1 MKTGRYSLGQLL
13 NNDDIDQIVIP
24 ELQRDYVWTPQNVT
38 ALLRSIESNYKE
50 KQALTLTITNG
61 DEAIDARS
69 AQFLTKEY
77 ERLRYNTRIGF
88 IYAYYDASDNRR
100 FYLIDGQQ
108 RITTLFLLLLA
119 ACARQGGAGVDHF
132 RNNYFRGGRPRLDYR
147 VREGA
152 HNCLVDFIDYALSE
166 AGRGSKTPGSDFKC
180 SSPNYFHDYDND
192 PTACALLANY
202 DVITQW
208 LAEHYADRDD
218 IVDYVE
224 NFIEFNYF
232 DTGLSQ
238 QGERLYLYM
247 NSRGEELSSQEQV
260 RPTLIKRCDAGGKLA
275 AGAQW
280 EKWQNFFWRH
290 RGTNENADD
299 GFFGFLKVAV
309 ILHQALSETMGGD
322 KPKLK
327 PAVPKT
333 DGDRQEP
340 DEVPEEYI
348 RNTRSD
354 QQREWISQYIVEN
367 KGFDIQWLEKIF
379 GAYERLS
386 DLYDRSGKEEKFPY
400 PFLRKSDWRAASSVP
415 AIHYVPLCGALT
427 LAVLRKDVSDDDLY
441 RLAMYL
447 LSRSDYDRIMDS
459 SAKATL
465 GAMSLAIAMNSH
477 GITDV
482 RLLTSAVTDDQNMLR
497 PDDLEFTCY
506 RQNDGADWERFFWGI
521 TGDRVMNEFL
531 NGNRDIILRLS
542 TTTEGGPFTLNEARE
557 SLHRFKDKIYLPAKK
572 NRKDQKQYDNLLRK
586 LLRHGDISSA
596 VESYPWVTDRN
607 MQRYDLPHSDSNWQ
621 LLFADKKYLPIL
633 KDYTDGATP
642 HTLTPTD
649 TWRMGIC
656 GGLDYMEY
664 HRFLR
669 YDEAGQIYPHI
680 VLLKKAQARSN
691 LTRSL
696 PAYLLHIQLKGI
708 LHIQLE
714 GNWLPGDDSR
724 CCALDFCI
732 CEKKFKT
739 TTTDNGDYRLKFVH
753 LWEAKQPHWEVFIER
768 LGEKPFGEGQIARLL
783 NKGVWQTFTQDN
795 DTQGMPHATETD
807 AALTE
812 TSGIHRLKATDQFID
827 ETGYDEK
834 GTLPSI
840 DRLIFFTKEL
850 KESLPDLL
858 ME

>member
-38 ALLRSIESNYKE
+38 ALLQSIGSNYARKE
-50 KQALTLTITNG
+50 KLDLTIM
-61 DEAIDARS
+61 DADKAVDQRS
-69 AQFLTKEY
+69 KQFLTKEY

-119 ACARQGGAGVDHF
+119 ACVRQGEAGIEHF
-132 RNNYFRGGRPRLDYR
+132 RKTYFKDNRPHLDYR

-152 HNCLVDFIDYALSE
+152 HNCLVDFIDYALTE
-166 AGRGSKTPGSDFKC
+166 TGRTSAAPGRDFK
-180 SSPNYFHDYDND
+180 SLSPNYYHEYDND

-218 IVDYVE
+218 IVEYVE

-247 NSRGEELSSQEQV
+247 NSRGEELSSQEQI
-260 RPTLIKRCDAGGKLA
+260 RPILIKRCGENGKLE
-275 AGAQW
+275 AGRLW
-280 EKWQNFFWRH
+280 EEWQNFFWTH
-290 RGTNENADD
+290 RGENENADN
-299 GFFGFLKVAV
+299 GFFGFLKIAV
-309 ILHQALSETMGGD
+309 ILHQALSEALDEVT
-322 KPKLK
+322 PRLK
-327 PAVPKT
+327 TAVQKT
-333 DGDRQEP
+333 DGRKQTQT
-340 DEVPEEYI
+340 EVREEYI
-348 RNTRSD
+348 QEQLTD
-354 QQREWISQYIVEN
+354 KQREWIPKYISEN
-367 KGFDIQWLEKIF
+367 DRFNIRWLEKVF
-379 GAYERLS
+379 RAYRRLS
-386 DLYDRSGKEEKFPY
+386 DLYDRSGQKEDLP
-400 PFLRKSDWRAASSVP
+400 PHFLREAKWRALSSMST
-415 AIHYVPLCGALT
+415 IHYVPLCGTLT
-427 LAVLRKDVSDDDLY
+427 LAILHEDVNDEDLY

-447 LSRSDYDRIMDS
+447 LSRSDDERNNKVP
-459 SAKATL
+459 ATATL
-465 GAMSLAIAMNSH
+465 RAMSLAIAMNSH

-482 RLLTSAVTDDQNMLR
+482 RLLTSAVTDDRNMLR

-521 TGDRVMNEFL
+521 TGDRGMNEFL
-531 NGNRDIILRLS
+531 NSNRDIILRLS

-557 SLHRFKDKIYLPAKK
+557 SLRRFEHKIYTPAKK
-572 NRKDQKQYDNLLRK
+572 NRKDREQYDSLLSI

-649 TWRMGIC
+649 TWRIAIC
-656 GGLDYMEY
+656 PGLDYMEY

-669 YDEAGQIYPHI
+669 YDEERQIYPHI

-696 PAYLLHIQLKGI
+696 PAYLLHT
-708 LHIQLE
+708 QLE
-714 GNWLPGDDSR
+714 GSWLPGDDSR
-724 CCALDFCI
+724 CCALDFSI
-732 CEKKFKT
+732 CKKNFET
-739 TTTDNGDYRLKFVH
+739 AATDNVDYRLYFVH

-783 NKGVWQTFTQDN
+783 DTGDWQTFTQDN
-795 DTQGMPHATETD
+795 DTQEKPHATETD
-807 AALTE
+807 AALTD

-834 GTLPSI
+834 GMLPSI
-840 DRLIFFTKEL
+840 GRLISFTEEL

-858 ME
+858 KE

>member
-119 ACARQGGAGVDHF
+119 ACVRQGEAGIEHF
-132 RNNYFRGGRPRLDYR
+132 RKTYFKDNRPHLDYR

-152 HNCLVDFIDYALSE
+152 HNCLVGFIDYALSE

-247 NSRGEELSSQEQV
+247 NSRGEELSSQEQI

-309 ILHQALSETMGGD
+309 ILHQALSEALDEVT
-322 KPKLK
+322 PRLK
-327 PAVPKT
+327 TAVQKT
-333 DGDRQEP
+333 DGRKQTQT
-340 DEVPEEYI
+340 EVREEYI
-348 RNTRSD
+348 QEQLTD
-354 QQREWISQYIVEN
+354 KQREWIPKYISEN
-367 KGFDIQWLEKIF
+367 DRFNIRWLEKVF
-379 GAYERLS
+379 RAYRRLS
-386 DLYDRSGKEEKFPY
+386 DLYDRSGQKEDLPHH
-400 PFLRKSDWRAASSVP
+400 FLRETKWRALSSMST
-415 AIHYVPLCGALT
+415 IHYVPLCGTLT
-427 LAVLRKDVSDDDLY
+427 LAILHEDVNDEDLY
-441 RLAMYL
+441 CLAMYL
-447 LSRSDYDRIMDS
+447 LSRSDNDNNSKVPDT
-459 SAKATL
+459 ATL
-465 GAMSLAIAMNSH
+465 RAMSLAIAMNSH

-482 RLLTSAVTDDQNMLR
+482 RLLTSAVTDDRNMLR

-521 TGDRVMNEFL
+521 TGDKGMNEFL

-557 SLHRFKDKIYLPAKK
+557 SLRRFEQKIYTPAKE
-572 NRKDQKQYDNLLRK
+572 NRKDREQYDSLLRI

-696 PAYLLHIQLKGI
+696 PAYLLHIQLKGS
-708 LHIQLE
+708 
-714 GNWLPGDDSR
+714 WLPGDDSR

-768 LGEKPFGEGQIARLL
+768 LGEKPFSDEQIARLL
-783 NKGVWQTFTQDN
+783 DKEVWQTFTQDN

-812 TSGIHRLKATDQFID
+812 TSGIHRLKTTDQFID

-840 DRLIFFTKEL
+840 GRLISFTKEF

-858 ME
+858 RE

>member
-152 HNCLVDFIDYALSE
+152 HNCLVGFIDYALSE

-247 NSRGEELSSQEQV
+247 NSRGEELSSQEQI
-260 RPTLIKRCDAGGKLA
+260 RPILIKRCGENGKLE
-275 AGAQW
+275 AGRLW
-280 EKWQNFFWRH
+280 EEWQNFFWTH
-290 RGTNENADD
+290 RGENENADN
-299 GFFGFLKVAV
+299 GFFGFLKIAV

-333 DGDRQEP
+333 DGDQQEP
-340 DEVPEEYI
+340 DKVREEYI

-379 GAYERLS
+379 GAYKRLS
-386 DLYDRSGKEEKFPY
+386 DLCDRSGKEEKFPY

-447 LSRSDYDRIMDS
+447 LSRSDDNGNNKMPDT
-459 SAKATL
+459 ATL
-465 GAMSLAIAMNSH
+465 GAMSLAIAMNGH

-482 RLLTSAVTDDQNMLR
+482 RLLTDAVISDQNIPR
-497 PDDLEFTCY
+497 PDDLEFACY
-506 RQNDGADWERFFWGI
+506 WQNDGADWERFFWEI
-521 TGDRVMNEFL
+521 TTDGTSKKTDIALNRFL

-542 TTTEGGPFTLNEARE
+542 TPTGDGPYTLDEARE
-557 SLHRFKDKIYLPAKK
+557 SLRRFKEKIYD
-572 NRKDQKQYDNLLRK
+572 RHKDPKGLVYDLLRY
-586 LLRHGDISSA
+586 GDISSEA
-596 VESYPWVTDRN
+596 ESNPWVVDRH
-607 MQRYDLPHSDSNWQ
+607 MQRYDLPYGYSGWQRLFREEREQTGQPEYHS
-621 LLFADKKYLPIL
+621 IL
-633 KDYTDGATP
+633 KAYVDGMTP
-642 HTLTPTD
+642 DPPTSAD
-649 TWRMGIC
+649 TWRMALRRGV
-656 GGLDYMEY
+656 DYMWY
-664 HRFLR
+664 RRFLR

-696 PAYLLHIQLKGI
+696 PAYLLHT
-708 LHIQLE
+708 QLE
-714 GNWLPGDDSR
+714 GSWLPGDDSR

-739 TTTDNGDYRLKFVH
+739 TTTDNGDYRLYFVH

-768 LGEKPFGEGQIARLL
+768 LGEKPFSEGQIAGLL
-783 NKGVWQTFTQDN
+783 DKRVWQTFTQDN

-807 AALTE
+807 VALTE
-812 TSGIHRLKATDQFID
+812 TSGIHRLKIPVQFID

-840 DRLIFFTKEL
+840 DRLISFTKEL
-850 KESLPDLL
+850 KKSPPNLL

>member
-166 AGRGSKTPGSDFKC
+166 AGRGSKMPGSDFKC

-202 DVITQW
+202 DVIIKW
-208 LAEHYADRDD
+208 YNGLKKEHGDF
-218 IVDYVE
+218 IDYVE
-224 NFIEFNYF
+224 QFIEFNYF

-327 PAVPKT
+327 PAVPK
-333 DGDRQEP
+333 P
-340 DEVPEEYI
+340 DEVREEYI

-379 GAYERLS
+379 GAYKRLS
-386 DLYDRSGKEEKFPY
+386 DLCDRSGKEEKFPY

-447 LSRSDYDRIMDS
+447 LSRSDDNGNNKMPDT
-459 SAKATL
+459 ATL

-482 RLLTSAVTDDQNMLR
+482 RLLTSAVTDDRNMLR
-497 PDDLEFTCY
+497 PDDLEFACY
-506 RQNDGADWERFFWGI
+506 RQNDGADWERFFWEI
-521 TGDRVMNEFL
+521 TTDGTSKKTDIALNRFL
-531 NGNRDIILRLS
+531 DGNRDIILRLS
-542 TTTEGGPFTLNEARE
+542 TPTGDGPYTLDEARE
-557 SLHRFKDKIYLPAKK
+557 SLRRFKEKIYD
-572 NRKDQKQYDNLLRK
+572 RHTDQKGLVSELLRY
-586 LLRHGDISSA
+586 GDIRSEA
-596 VESYPWVTDRN
+596 ESNPWVVDRH
-607 MQRYDLPHSDSNWQ
+607 MQRYDLPYGYSGWQRLFREEREQTGQPEYHS
-621 LLFADKKYLPIL
+621 IL
-633 KDYTDGATP
+633 KAYVDGMTP
-642 HTLTPTD
+642 DPPTSAD
-649 TWRMGIC
+649 TWRMALRRGV
-656 GGLDYMEY
+656 DYMWY
-664 HRFLR
+664 HRFLW
-669 YDEAGQIYPHI
+669 YEEEGQVYPHI
-680 VLLKKAQARSN
+680 VLLRKAQARSN

-696 PAYLLHIQLKGI
+696 PAYLLHTQLKGS
-708 LHIQLE
+708 
-714 GNWLPGDDSR
+714 WLPGDDSR

-732 CEKKFKT
+732 CEEKFKT
-739 TTTDNGDYRLKFVH
+739 TTTDNGDYRLYFVH
-753 LWEAKQPHWEVFIER
+753 LWETKQPHWEVFIER
-768 LGEKPFGEGQIARLL
+768 LGEKPFSDEIARQLD
-783 NKGVWQTFTQDN
+783 KEGVWQTFTQDN

-812 TSGIHRLKATDQFID
+812 TSGIHRLKIPVQFID

-840 DRLIFFTKEL
+840 GRLISFTEKL
-850 KESLPDLL
+850 KESPPNLL

>member
-13 NNDDIDQIVIP
+13 SNDDIDQIVIP
-24 ELQRDYVWTPQNVT
+24 ELQRDYVWTPQNVA

-69 AQFLTKEY
+69 AQFLTQEY

-108 RITTLFLLLLA
+108 RLTTLFLLLLA
-119 ACARQGGAGVDHF
+119 ACVRQGKTGIEHF
-132 RNNYFRGGRPRLDYR
+132 RKTYFQNHRPRLDYR

-152 HNCLVDFIDYALSE
+152 HNCLVDFIEYALSE
-166 AGRGSKTPGSDFKC
+166 ADHAFTTLGSDFKRL
-180 SSPNYFHDYDND
+180 SPNYFHDYDND

-202 DVITQW
+202 DEIVRW
-208 LAEHYADRDD
+208 LTSLDADKHD

-224 NFIEFNYF
+224 HFIEFNYF

-247 NSRGEELSSQEQV
+247 NSRGEELSSQEQI
-260 RPTLIKRCDAGGKLA
+260 RPTLVKRCGDGGKLA
-275 AGAQW
+275 AGTQW
-280 EKWQNFFWRH
+280 EKWQDFFWKH
-290 RGTNENADD
+290 RGKNENADD

-309 ILHQALSETMGGD
+309 VLHQALSETMGGD

-333 DGDRQEP
+333 DGHLQKTKEIR
-340 DEVPEEYI
+340 EEYI
-348 RNTRSD
+348 RNTQSD

-367 KGFDIQWLEKIF
+367 KGFDIQWLGKVF

-386 DLYDRSGKEEKFPY
+386 NLYDRSGKEEKFPY
-400 PFLRKSDWRAASSVP
+400 PFLRESDWRAESSVP
-415 AIHYVPLCGALT
+415 AIHYVPLCGALA
-427 LAVLRKDVSDDDLY
+427 LAVLRKGVSDDDLY

-447 LSRSDYDRIMDS
+447 LSRSDDDDNRKVPDT
-459 SAKATL
+459 ATL
-465 GAMSLAIAMNSH
+465 RAMSLAVAMSSH
-477 GITDV
+477 GITDI
-482 RLLTSAVTDDQNMLR
+482 RLLTRDVTDDQNMLR
-497 PDDLEFTCY
+497 PDDLEFACY
-506 RQNDGADWERFFWGI
+506 RQNDGADWERFFWEL
-521 TGDRVMNEFL
+521 TADEALNRFL

-542 TTTEGGPFTLNEARE
+542 TPTGGGPYTLSAARE
-557 SLHRFKDKIYLPAKK
+557 SLRRFKEKIFARRTNERGLLS
-572 NRKDQKQYDNLLRK
+572 DLLRY
-586 LLRHGDISSA
+586 GNISIG
-596 VESYPWVTDRN
+596 VESYSWVVGRRI
-607 MQRYDLPHSDSNWQ
+607 QRYDLPYGYSGWQ
-621 LLFADKKYLPIL
+621 LLFRKEREQTGQPEYHSIL
-633 KDYTDGATP
+633 KAYVDGMTP
-642 HTLTPTD
+642 DPPTPAD
-649 TWRMGIC
+649 TWRMALRQ
-656 GGLDYMEY
+656 GLRYMWY
-664 HRFLR
+664 YRFLWHK
-669 YDEAGQIYPHI
+669 EEEQVYPHI
-680 VLLKKAQARSN
+680 VLMKKAQARSN

-696 PAYLLHIQLKGI
+696 PAYLLHIQL
-708 LHIQLE
+708 E
-714 GNWLPGDDSR
+714 GSWLPGDDSR

-768 LGEKPFGEGQIARLL
+768 LGEKPFSEGQIASLL
-783 NKGVWQTFTQDN
+783 DKRVWQTFTQDN

-834 GTLPSI
+834 GMLPSI
-840 DRLIFFTKEL
+840 GRLISFTEEL

>member
-152 HNCLVDFIDYALSE
+152 HNCLVGFIDYALTE
-166 AGRGSKTPGSDFKC
+166 TGRTSAAPGRDFK
-180 SSPNYFHDYDND
+180 SLSPKYYHEYDND

-247 NSRGEELSSQEQV
+247 NSRGEELSSQEQI
-260 RPTLIKRCDAGGKLA
+260 RPILIKRCGENGKLE
-275 AGAQW
+275 AGRLW
-280 EKWQNFFWRH
+280 EEWQNFFWTH
-290 RGTNENADD
+290 RGENENADN
-299 GFFGFLKVAV
+299 GFFGFLKIAV
-309 ILHQALSETMGGD
+309 ILHQALSEALDEVT
-322 KPKLK
+322 PRLK
-327 PAVPKT
+327 TAVQKT
-333 DGDRQEP
+333 DGRKQTQT
-340 DEVPEEYI
+340 EVREEYI
-348 RNTRSD
+348 QEQLTD
-354 QQREWISQYIVEN
+354 KQREWIPKYISEN
-367 KGFDIQWLEKIF
+367 DRFNIRWLEKVF
-379 GAYERLS
+379 RAYRRLS
-386 DLYDRSGKEEKFPY
+386 DLYDRSGQKEDLP
-400 PFLRKSDWRAASSVP
+400 PHFLREAKWRALSSMST
-415 AIHYVPLCGALT
+415 IHYVPLCGTLT
-427 LAVLRKDVSDDDLY
+427 LAILREGVSDDDLY

-447 LSRSDYDRIMDS
+447 LSRSDNDNNSKVPDT
-459 SAKATL
+459 ATL
-465 GAMSLAIAMNSH
+465 RAMSLAIAMNGH

-482 RLLTSAVTDDQNMLR
+482 RLLTDAVTSDQNMLR

-557 SLHRFKDKIYLPAKK
+557 SLRRFEQKIYTPAKK
-572 NRKDQKQYDNLLRK
+572 NRKDREQYDSLLRI

-696 PAYLLHIQLKGI
+696 PAYLLHIQL
-708 LHIQLE
+708 E
-714 GNWLPGDDSR
+714 GSWLPGDDSR

-768 LGEKPFGEGQIARLL
+768 LGEKPFSDEQIARLL
-783 NKGVWQTFTQDN
+783 DKGVWQTFTQDN
-795 DTQGMPHATETD
+795 DMQGKPHATETD

-812 TSGIHRLKATDQFID
+812 TSGIHRLKTTVQFID
-827 ETGYDEK
+827 KTGQFVDKTGYDEK
-834 GTLPSI
+834 GMLPSI
-840 DRLIFFTKEL
+840 GRLISFTEEL

>member
-166 AGRGSKTPGSDFKC
+166 AGRGSKMPGSDFKC

-202 DVITQW
+202 DVIIKW
-208 LAEHYADRDD
+208 YNGLKKEHGDF
-218 IVDYVE
+218 IDYVE
-224 NFIEFNYF
+224 QFIEFNYF

-327 PAVPKT
+327 PAVPK
-333 DGDRQEP
+333 P
-340 DEVPEEYI
+340 DEVREEYI

-379 GAYERLS
+379 GAYKRLS
-386 DLYDRSGKEEKFPY
+386 DLCDRSGKEEKFPY

-447 LSRSDYDRIMDS
+447 LSRSDDNGNNKMPDT
-459 SAKATL
+459 ATL

-482 RLLTSAVTDDQNMLR
+482 RLLTSAVTDDRNMLR
-497 PDDLEFTCY
+497 PDDLEFACY
-506 RQNDGADWERFFWGI
+506 RQNDGADWERFFWEI
-521 TGDRVMNEFL
+521 TTDGTSKKTDIALNRFL
-531 NGNRDIILRLS
+531 DGNRDIILRLS
-542 TTTEGGPFTLNEARE
+542 TPTGDGPYTLDEARE
-557 SLHRFKDKIYLPAKK
+557 SLRRFKEKIYD
-572 NRKDQKQYDNLLRK
+572 RHTDQKGLVSELLRY
-586 LLRHGDISSA
+586 GDIRSEA
-596 VESYPWVTDRN
+596 ESNPWVVDRH
-607 MQRYDLPHSDSNWQ
+607 MQRYDLPYGYSGWQRLFREEREQTGQPEYHS
-621 LLFADKKYLPIL
+621 IL
-633 KDYTDGATP
+633 KAYVDGMTP
-642 HTLTPTD
+642 DPPTSAD
-649 TWRMGIC
+649 TWRMALRRGV
-656 GGLDYMEY
+656 DYMWY
-664 HRFLR
+664 HRFLW
-669 YDEAGQIYPHI
+669 YEEEGQIYPHI

-696 PAYLLHIQLKGI
+696 PAYLLHTQLKGS
-708 LHIQLE
+708 
-714 GNWLPGDDSR
+714 WLPGDDSR

-768 LGEKPFGEGQIARLL
+768 LGEKPFSDEIARLL
-783 NKGVWQTFTQDN
+783 DKEGVWQTFTQDN

-812 TSGIHRLKATDQFID
+812 TSGIHHLKTTVQFID
-827 ETGYDEK
+827 KTGQFVDKTGYDEK
-834 GTLPSI
+834 GMLPSI
-840 DRLIFFTKEL
+840 GRLISFTEEL
-850 KESLPDLL
+850 KKSLPNLL

>member
-38 ALLRSIESNYKE
+38 ALLQSIGSNYARKE
-50 KQALTLTITNG
+50 KLDLTIM
-61 DEAIDARS
+61 DADKAVDQRS
-69 AQFLTKEY
+69 KQFLTKEY

-119 ACARQGGAGVDHF
+119 ACVRQGEAGIEHF
-132 RNNYFRGGRPRLDYR
+132 RKTYFKDNRPHLDYR

-152 HNCLVDFIDYALSE
+152 HNCLVDFIDYALTE
-166 AGRGSKTPGSDFKC
+166 TGRTSAAPGRDFK
-180 SSPNYFHDYDND
+180 SLSPNYYHEYDND

-218 IVDYVE
+218 IVEYVE

-280 EKWQNFFWRH
+280 EKWQNFFWEH
-290 RGTNENADD
+290 RGENENADD
-299 GFFGFLKVAV
+299 GFFGFLKIAV

-333 DGDRQEP
+333 DGDRQKP
-340 DEVPEEYI
+340 DEVREEYI

-379 GAYERLS
+379 GAYKRLS
-386 DLYDRSGKEEKFPY
+386 DLCDRSGKEEKFPH
-400 PFLRKSDWRAASSVP
+400 PFLREKDWRAASSVP
-415 AIHYVPLCGALT
+415 AIHYVPLCGALAMT
-427 LAVLRKDVSDDDLY
+427 ILRKGVSDDDLY

-447 LSRSDYDRIMDS
+447 LSRSDDDNNS
-459 SAKATL
+459 KVPDTATL
-465 GAMSLAIAMNSH
+465 RAMSLAVAMNSH

-482 RLLTSAVTDDQNMLR
+482 RLLPRDVTKDQNMLR

-506 RQNDGADWERFFWGI
+506 RQNDGAGWERFFWGI
-521 TGDRVMNEFL
+521 TGDRGMNEFL
-531 NGNRDIILRLS
+531 NSNRDIILRLS

-557 SLHRFKDKIYLPAKK
+557 SLRRFEHKIYTPAKK
-572 NRKDQKQYDNLLRK
+572 NRKDREQYDSLLSI

-596 VESYPWVTDRN
+596 VESYPWVTGRS

-696 PAYLLHIQLKGI
+696 PAYLLHT
-708 LHIQLE
+708 QLE
-714 GNWLPGDDSR
+714 GSWLPGDDSR
-724 CCALDFCI
+724 CCALDFSI
-732 CEKKFKT
+732 CKKNFET
-739 TTTDNGDYRLKFVH
+739 AATDNVDYRLYFVH

-783 NKGVWQTFTQDN
+783 DTGDWQTFTQDN

-807 AALTE
+807 AALTD

-834 GTLPSI
+834 GMLPSI
-840 DRLIFFTKEL
+840 GRLISFTEEL

-858 ME
+858 KE

>member
-119 ACARQGGAGVDHF
+119 ACVRQGGAGVDHF

-152 HNCLVDFIDYALSE
+152 HNCLVGFIDYALTE
-166 AGRGSKTPGSDFKC
+166 TGRTSAAPGRDFK
-180 SSPNYFHDYDND
+180 SLSPKYYHEYDND

-327 PAVPKT
+327 PAVPRT
-333 DGDRQEP
+333 DGDQQEP
-340 DEVPEEYI
+340 DEVREEYI

-379 GAYERLS
+379 GAYKRLS
-386 DLYDRSGKEEKFPY
+386 DLCDRSGKEEKFPH
-400 PFLRKSDWRAASSVP
+400 PFLREKDWRAASSVP
-415 AIHYVPLCGALT
+415 AIHYVPLCGAL
-427 LAVLRKDVSDDDLY
+427 AMAILREGVSDDDLY

-447 LSRSDYDRIMDS
+447 LSRSDYDRIMDN

-465 GAMSLAIAMNSH
+465 KAMSLAVAMDRH

-482 RLLTSAVTDDQNMLR
+482 RLLDSAVTDDRNMLR
-497 PDDLEFTCY
+497 SDDLEFTCY

-521 TGDRVMNEFL
+521 TGDKVMNEFL

-572 NRKDQKQYDNLLRK
+572 NRKDWKQYDSLLRK

-596 VESYPWVTDRN
+596 VESHPWVTDRN

-696 PAYLLHIQLKGI
+696 PAYLLHTQLKGR
-708 LHIQLE
+708 
-714 GNWLPGDDSR
+714 WLPGDDSR

-739 TTTDNGDYRLKFVH
+739 TTTDNGDYRLYFVH
-753 LWEAKQPHWEVFIER
+753 LWETKQPHWEVFIER
-768 LGEKPFGEGQIARLL
+768 LGEKPFSEGQIAGLL
-783 NKGVWQTFTQDN
+783 DKRVWQTFTQDN
-795 DTQGMPHATETD
+795 DMQGKPHATETD

-812 TSGIHRLKATDQFID
+812 TSGIHRLKIPVQFID

-840 DRLIFFTKEL
+840 GRLISFTEKL
-850 KESLPDLL
+850 KESPPDLL

>member
-247 NSRGEELSSQEQV
+247 NSRGEELSSQEQI

-309 ILHQALSETMGGD
+309 ILHQALSEALDEVT
-322 KPKLK
+322 PRLK
-327 PAVPKT
+327 TAVQKT
-333 DGDRQEP
+333 DGRKQTQT
-340 DEVPEEYI
+340 EVREEYI
-348 RNTRSD
+348 QEQLTD
-354 QQREWISQYIVEN
+354 KQREWIPKYISEN
-367 KGFDIQWLEKIF
+367 DRFNIRWLEKVF
-379 GAYERLS
+379 RAYRRLS
-386 DLYDRSGKEEKFPY
+386 DLYDRSGQKEDLPHH
-400 PFLRKSDWRAASSVP
+400 FLREAKWRALSSMST
-415 AIHYVPLCGALT
+415 IHYVPLCGTLT
-427 LAVLRKDVSDDDLY
+427 LAILHEDVNDEDLY

-447 LSRSDYDRIMDS
+447 LSRSDNDNNSKVPDT
-459 SAKATL
+459 ATL
-465 GAMSLAIAMNSH
+465 RAMSLAIAMNGH

-482 RLLTSAVTDDQNMLR
+482 RLLDSAVTDDRNMLR

-521 TGDRVMNEFL
+521 TGDKVMNEFL

-542 TTTEGGPFTLNEARE
+542 TPTGDGPYTLDEARE
-557 SLHRFKDKIYLPAKK
+557 SLRRFKEKIYD
-572 NRKDQKQYDNLLRK
+572 RHTDQKGLVSGLLRY
-586 LLRHGDISSA
+586 GDIRSEA
-596 VESYPWVTDRN
+596 ESNPWVVDRH
-607 MQRYDLPHSDSNWQ
+607 MQRYDLPYGYSGWQRLFREEREQTGQPEYHS
-621 LLFADKKYLPIL
+621 IL
-633 KDYTDGATP
+633 KAYVDGMTP
-642 HTLTPTD
+642 DPPTSAD
-649 TWRMGIC
+649 TWRMALRRGV
-656 GGLDYMEY
+656 DYMWY
-664 HRFLR
+664 HRFLW
-669 YDEAGQIYPHI
+669 YEEEGQVYPHI
-680 VLLKKAQARSN
+680 VLLRKAQARSN

-696 PAYLLHIQLKGI
+696 PAYLLHTQLKGS
-708 LHIQLE
+708 
-714 GNWLPGDDSR
+714 WLPGDDSR

-732 CEKKFKT
+732 CEEKFKT
-739 TTTDNGDYRLKFVH
+739 TTTDNGDYRLYFVH
-753 LWEAKQPHWEVFIER
+753 LWETKQPHWEVFIER
-768 LGEKPFGEGQIARLL
+768 LGEKPFSDEIARQLD
-783 NKGVWQTFTQDN
+783 KEGVWQTFTQDN

-812 TSGIHRLKATDQFID
+812 TSGIHRLKIPVQFID

-840 DRLIFFTKEL
+840 GRLISFTEKL
-850 KESLPDLL
+850 KESPPNLL

>member
-38 ALLRSIESNYKE
+38 ALLRSIESNDKE

-202 DVITQW
+202 DVIIKW
-208 LAEHYADRDD
+208 YNGLKKEHGDF
-218 IVDYVE
+218 IDYVE
-224 NFIEFNYF
+224 QFIEFNYF

-327 PAVPKT
+327 PDVPK
-333 DGDRQEP
+333 P
-340 DEVPEEYI
+340 DEVREEYI

-367 KGFDIQWLEKIF
+367 KGFDIQWLGKVF
-379 GAYERLS
+379 GAYQRLS

-400 PFLRKSDWRAASSVP
+400 LFLRKSDWRAESSVP
-415 AIHYVPLCGALT
+415 AIHYVPLCGALA
-427 LAVLRKDVSDDDLY
+427 LAVLRKGVSDDDLY

-447 LSRSDYDRIMDS
+447 LSRSDYDRIMDN

-465 GAMSLAIAMNSH
+465 GAMSLAIAMNGH

-482 RLLTSAVTDDQNMLR
+482 RLLDSAVTNDRNMLR
-497 PDDLEFTCY
+497 PDDLEFACY
-506 RQNDGADWERFFWGI
+506 RQGDADEWERFFWKL
-521 TGDRVMNEFL
+521 TADEALNRFL

-542 TTTEGGPFTLNEARE
+542 TPTGDGPYTLDEARE
-557 SLHRFKDKIYLPAKK
+557 SLRRFKEKIYD
-572 NRKDQKQYDNLLRK
+572 RHTDQKGLVSELLRY
-586 LLRHGDISSA
+586 GDIRSEA
-596 VESYPWVTDRN
+596 ESNPWVVDRH
-607 MQRYDLPHSDSNWQ
+607 MQRYDLPYGYSGWQRLFREEREQTGQPEYHS
-621 LLFADKKYLPIL
+621 IL
-633 KDYTDGATP
+633 KAYVDGMTP
-642 HTLTPTD
+642 DPPTSAD
-649 TWRMGIC
+649 TWRMALRRGV
-656 GGLDYMEY
+656 DYMWY
-664 HRFLR
+664 HRFLW
-669 YDEAGQIYPHI
+669 YEEEGQVYPHI
-680 VLLKKAQARSN
+680 VLLRKAQARSN

-696 PAYLLHIQLKGI
+696 PAYLLHIQL
-708 LHIQLE
+708 E
-714 GNWLPGDDSR
+714 GSWLPGDDSR

-739 TTTDNGDYRLKFVH
+739 TTTDNGDYRLYFVH

-768 LGEKPFGEGQIARLL
+768 LGEKPFSEGQIAGLL
-783 NKGVWQTFTQDN
+783 DKRVWQTFTQDN
-795 DTQGMPHATETD
+795 DMQGKPHATETD

-812 TSGIHRLKATDQFID
+812 TSGIHRLKIPVQFID

-840 DRLIFFTKEL
+840 GRLISFTKEL
-850 KESLPDLL
+850 KKSLPDLL

>member
-119 ACARQGGAGVDHF
+119 ACVRQGEAGIEHF
-132 RNNYFRGGRPRLDYR
+132 RKTYFKDNRPHLDYR

-152 HNCLVDFIDYALSE
+152 HNCLAGFIDYALSE

-247 NSRGEELSSQEQV
+247 NSRGEELSSQEQI

-309 ILHQALSETMGGD
+309 ILHQALSEALDEVT
-322 KPKLK
+322 PRLIT
-327 PAVPKT
+327 AVQKT
-333 DGDRQEP
+333 DGRKQTQT
-340 DEVPEEYI
+340 EVREEYI
-348 RNTRSD
+348 QEQLTD
-354 QQREWISQYIVEN
+354 KQREWIPKYISEN
-367 KGFDIQWLEKIF
+367 DRFNIRWLEKVF
-379 GAYERLS
+379 RAYRRLS
-386 DLYDRSGKEEKFPY
+386 DLYDRSGQKEDLPHH
-400 PFLRKSDWRAASSVP
+400 FLRETKWRALSSMST
-415 AIHYVPLCGALT
+415 IHYVPLCGTLT
-427 LAVLRKDVSDDDLY
+427 LAILHEDVNDEDLY
-441 RLAMYL
+441 CLAMYL
-447 LSRSDYDRIMDS
+447 LSRSDNDNNSKVPDT
-459 SAKATL
+459 ATL
-465 GAMSLAIAMNSH
+465 RAMSLAIAMNSH

-482 RLLTSAVTDDQNMLR
+482 RLLTSAVTDDRNMLR

-521 TGDRVMNEFL
+521 TGDKGMNEFL

-557 SLHRFKDKIYLPAKK
+557 SLRRFEQKIYTPAKE
-572 NRKDQKQYDNLLRK
+572 NRKDREQYDSLLRI

-621 LLFADKKYLPIL
+621 LLFADKKYPPIL

-696 PAYLLHIQLKGI
+696 PAYLLHIQLK
-708 LHIQLE
+708 
-714 GNWLPGDDSR
+714 
-724 CCALDFCI
+724 
-732 CEKKFKT
+732 
-739 TTTDNGDYRLKFVH
+739 
-753 LWEAKQPHWEVFIER
+753 
-768 LGEKPFGEGQIARLL
+768 
-783 NKGVWQTFTQDN
+783 
-795 DTQGMPHATETD
+795 
-807 AALTE
+807 
-812 TSGIHRLKATDQFID
+812 
-827 ETGYDEK
+827 
-834 GTLPSI
+834 
-840 DRLIFFTKEL
+840 
-850 KESLPDLL
+850 
-858 ME
+858 

>member
-202 DVITQW
+202 DVIIKW
-208 LAEHYADRDD
+208 YNGLKKEHGDF
-218 IVDYVE
+218 IDYVE
-224 NFIEFNYF
+224 QFIEFNYF

-327 PAVPKT
+327 PAVPRT

-340 DEVPEEYI
+340 DEVREEYI

-379 GAYERLS
+379 GAYKRLS
-386 DLYDRSGKEEKFPY
+386 DLCDRSGKEEKFPY

-447 LSRSDYDRIMDS
+447 LSRSDDNGNNKKPDT
-459 SAKATL
+459 ATL

-482 RLLTSAVTDDQNMLR
+482 RLLTSAVTDDRNMLR

-521 TGDRVMNEFL
+521 TGDKGMNEFL

-572 NRKDQKQYDNLLRK
+572 NRKDRKQYDNLLRK

-596 VESYPWVTDRN
+596 VKSYPWVTDRN

-649 TWRMGIC
+649 TWRMALRR
-656 GGLDYMEY
+656 GLDYMEY

-696 PAYLLHIQLKGI
+696 PAYLLHIQL
-708 LHIQLE
+708 E
-714 GNWLPGDDSR
+714 GSWLPGDDSR

-739 TTTDNGDYRLKFVH
+739 TTTDNGDYRLYFVH
-753 LWEAKQPHWEVFIER
+753 LWETKQPHWEVFIER
-768 LGEKPFGEGQIARLL
+768 LGEKPFSEGQIAKLL
-783 NKGVWQTFTQDN
+783 DKGVWQTFTQDN

-812 TSGIHRLKATDQFID
+812 TSGIHRLKIPVQFID

-834 GTLPSI
+834 ETLPSI
-840 DRLIFFTKEL
+840 GRLISFTKEL
-850 KESLPDLL
+850 KKSLPDLL

>member
-38 ALLRSIESNYKE
+38 ALLQSIGSNYARKE
-50 KQALTLTITNG
+50 KLDLTIM
-61 DEAIDARS
+61 DADKAVDQRS
-69 AQFLTKEY
+69 RQFLTKEY

-152 HNCLVDFIDYALSE
+152 HNCLVDFIDYALTE
-166 AGRGSKTPGSDFKC
+166 TGRTSAAPGRDFK
-180 SSPNYFHDYDND
+180 SLSPNYYHEYDND

-247 NSRGEELSSQEQV
+247 NSRGEELSSQEQI
-260 RPTLIKRCDAGGKLA
+260 RPILIKRCGENGKLE
-275 AGAQW
+275 AGRLW
-280 EKWQNFFWRH
+280 EEWQNFFWTH
-290 RGTNENADD
+290 RGENENADN
-299 GFFGFLKVAV
+299 GFFGFLKIAV
-309 ILHQALSETMGGD
+309 ILHQALSEALDEVT
-322 KPKLK
+322 PRLK
-327 PAVPKT
+327 TAVQKT
-333 DGDRQEP
+333 DGRKQTQT
-340 DEVPEEYI
+340 EVREEYI
-348 RNTRSD
+348 QEQLTD
-354 QQREWISQYIVEN
+354 KQREWIPKYISEN
-367 KGFDIQWLEKIF
+367 DRFNIRWLEKVF
-379 GAYERLS
+379 RAYRRLS
-386 DLYDRSGKEEKFPY
+386 DLYDRSGQKEDLP
-400 PFLRKSDWRAASSVP
+400 PHFLREAKWRALSSMST
-415 AIHYVPLCGALT
+415 IHYVPLCGAL
-427 LAVLRKDVSDDDLY
+427 AMAILREGVSDDDLY

-447 LSRSDYDRIMDS
+447 LSRSDNDNNSKVPDT
-459 SAKATL
+459 ATL
-465 GAMSLAIAMNSH
+465 RAMSLAIAMNGH

-482 RLLTSAVTDDQNMLR
+482 RLLTDAVTSDQNILR
-497 PDDLEFTCY
+497 PDDLEFACY
-506 RQNDGADWERFFWGI
+506 RQGDADEWERFFWEL
-521 TGDRVMNEFL
+521 TADEALNRFL

-557 SLHRFKDKIYLPAKK
+557 SLRRFEHKIYTPAKEK
-572 NRKDQKQYDNLLRK
+572 NRKNREQYNSLLRE

-633 KDYTDGATP
+633 KDYTDDATP

-669 YDEAGQIYPHI
+669 YDEERQIYPHI

-696 PAYLLHIQLKGI
+696 PAYLLHTQLKGS
-708 LHIQLE
+708 
-714 GNWLPGDDSR
+714 WLPGDDSR
-724 CCALDFCI
+724 CCALDFNVCK
-732 CEKKFKT
+732 EKFET
-739 TTTDNGDYRLKFVH
+739 TTTDNDDYRLYFVH
-753 LWEAKQPHWEVFIER
+753 LWEAKQPHWEVTIER
-768 LGEKPFGEGQIARLL
+768 LGEKPFGEGQIAKLL
-783 NKGVWQTFTQDN
+783 DTGDWQTFTQDN
-795 DTQGMPHATETD
+795 DTQEKPHATETD

-834 GTLPSI
+834 GMLPSI
-840 DRLIFFTKEL
+840 GRLISFTEEL

-858 ME
+858 KE

>member
-202 DVITQW
+202 DVIIKW
-208 LAEHYADRDD
+208 YNGLKKEHGDF
-218 IVDYVE
+218 IDYVE
-224 NFIEFNYF
+224 QFIEFNYF

-247 NSRGEELSSQEQV
+247 NSRGEELSSQEQI

-309 ILHQALSETMGGD
+309 ILHQVLSETMGGD

-333 DGDRQEP
+333 DGDQQEP
-340 DEVPEEYI
+340 DKVREEYI

-379 GAYERLS
+379 GAYKRLS
-386 DLYDRSGKEEKFPY
+386 DLCDRSGKEEKFPY

-447 LSRSDYDRIMDS
+447 LSRSDDNGNNKMPDT
-459 SAKATL
+459 ATL
-465 GAMSLAIAMNSH
+465 GAMSLAIAMNGH

-482 RLLTSAVTDDQNMLR
+482 RLLTSAVTDDRNMLR

-506 RQNDGADWERFFWGI
+506 RQNDGADWERFFWEI
-521 TGDRVMNEFL
+521 TANSTLNRFL
-531 NGNRDIILRLS
+531 DGNRDIILRLS
-542 TTTEGGPFTLNEARE
+542 TTTEGGPFTLNEAQE
-557 SLHRFKDKIYLPAKK
+557 SLRRFKEKIYD
-572 NRKDQKQYDNLLRK
+572 RHTDQKGLVSELLRY
-586 LLRHGDISSA
+586 GDIRSEA
-596 VESYPWVTDRN
+596 ESNPWVVDRH
-607 MQRYDLPHSDSNWQ
+607 MQRYDLPYGYSGWQRLFREEREQTGQPEYHS
-621 LLFADKKYLPIL
+621 IL
-633 KDYTDGATP
+633 KAYVDGMTP
-642 HTLTPTD
+642 DPPTSAD
-649 TWRMGIC
+649 TWRMALRRGV
-656 GGLDYMEY
+656 DYMWY
-664 HRFLR
+664 HRFLW
-669 YDEAGQIYPHI
+669 YEEEGQIYPHI
-680 VLLKKAQARSN
+680 VLLRKAQARSN

-696 PAYLLHIQLKGI
+696 PAYLLHTQLKGS
-708 LHIQLE
+708 
-714 GNWLPGDDSR
+714 WLLGDDSR

-768 LGEKPFGEGQIARLL
+768 LGEKPFSDEQIARLL
-783 NKGVWQTFTQDN
+783 DKGVWQTFTHDN

-812 TSGIHRLKATDQFID
+812 TSGIHRLKTTVQFID
-827 ETGYDEK
+827 KTGQFVDKTGYDEK
-834 GTLPSI
+834 GMLPSI
-840 DRLIFFTKEL
+840 GRVISFTEEL

>member
-38 ALLRSIESNYKE
+38 ALLQSIGSNYARKE
-50 KQALTLTITNG
+50 KLDLTIM
-61 DEAIDARS
+61 DADKAVDQRS
-69 AQFLTKEY
+69 KQFLTKEY

-119 ACARQGGAGVDHF
+119 ACVRQGEAGIEHF
-132 RNNYFRGGRPRLDYR
+132 RKTYFKDNRPHLDYR

-152 HNCLVDFIDYALSE
+152 HNCLVGFIDYALTE
-166 AGRGSKTPGSDFKC
+166 TGRTSAAPGRDFK
-180 SSPNYFHDYDND
+180 SLSPKYYHEYDND

-247 NSRGEELSSQEQV
+247 NSRGEELSSQEQI
-260 RPTLIKRCDAGGKLA
+260 RPILIKRCGENGKLE
-275 AGAQW
+275 AGRLW
-280 EKWQNFFWRH
+280 EEWQNFFWTH
-290 RGTNENADD
+290 RGENENADN
-299 GFFGFLKVAV
+299 GFFGFLKIAV
-309 ILHQALSETMGGD
+309 ILHQALSEALDEVT
-322 KPKLK
+322 PRLK
-327 PAVPKT
+327 TAVQKT
-333 DGDRQEP
+333 DGRKQTQT
-340 DEVPEEYI
+340 EVREEYI
-348 RNTRSD
+348 QEQLTD
-354 QQREWISQYIVEN
+354 KQREWIPKYISEN
-367 KGFDIQWLEKIF
+367 DRFNIRWLEKVF
-379 GAYERLS
+379 RAYRRLS
-386 DLYDRSGKEEKFPY
+386 DLYDRSGQKEDLPHH
-400 PFLRKSDWRAASSVP
+400 FLREAKWRALSSMST
-415 AIHYVPLCGALT
+415 IHYVPLCGTLT
-427 LAVLRKDVSDDDLY
+427 LAILHEDVNDEDLY

-447 LSRSDYDRIMDS
+447 LSRSDNDNNSKVPDT
-459 SAKATL
+459 ATRR
-465 GAMSLAIAMNSH
+465 AMSLAIAMNGH

-482 RLLTSAVTDDQNMLR
+482 RLLTDAVTRDQNILR
-497 PDDLEFTCY
+497 PDDLEFACY
-506 RQNDGADWERFFWGI
+506 RQGDADEWERFFWEL
-521 TGDRVMNEFL
+521 TADEALNRFL

-542 TTTEGGPFTLNEARE
+542 TTTEGGPYTLNEARE

-572 NRKDQKQYDNLLRK
+572 NRKDRKQYDNLLRE

-633 KDYTDGATP
+633 KDYTDDATP

-696 PAYLLHIQLKGI
+696 PAYLLHT
-708 LHIQLE
+708 QLE
-714 GNWLPGDDSR
+714 GSWLPGDDSR

-732 CEKKFKT
+732 CEGKFEIAKA
-739 TTTDNGDYRLKFVH
+739 NEGGYCLGFVH
-753 LWEAKQPHWEVFIER
+753 IWDAKRPHWEVYMGRRGEAPFSEAQTKR
-768 LGEKPFGEGQIARLL
+768 LCDTGDWCPDDDIAKRQAFGKFQFKAVDLF
-783 NKGVWQTFTQDN
+783 V
-795 DTQGMPHATETD
+795 DT
-807 AALTE
+807 
-812 TSGIHRLKATDQFID
+812 
-827 ETGYDEK
+827 TGYDEE
-834 GTLPSI
+834 GLIPSI
-840 DRLIFFTKEL
+840 RKLTSFVKEL
-850 KESLPDLL
+850 KESLPHLL
-858 ME
+858 TE

>member
-38 ALLRSIESNYKE
+38 ALLQSIGSNYARKE
-50 KQALTLTITNG
+50 KLDLTIM
-61 DEAIDARS
+61 DADKAVDQRS
-69 AQFLTKEY
+69 KQFLTKEY

-119 ACARQGGAGVDHF
+119 ACVRQGEAGIEHF
-132 RNNYFRGGRPRLDYR
+132 RKTYFKDNRPHLDYR

-152 HNCLVDFIDYALSE
+152 HNCLVDFIDYALTE
-166 AGRGSKTPGSDFKC
+166 TGRTSAAPGRDFK
-180 SSPNYFHDYDND
+180 SLSPNYYHEYDND

-247 NSRGEELSSQEQV
+247 NSRGEELSSQEQI
-260 RPTLIKRCDAGGKLA
+260 RPILIKRCGENGKLE
-275 AGAQW
+275 AGRLW
-280 EKWQNFFWRH
+280 EEWQNFFWTH
-290 RGTNENADD
+290 RGENENADN
-299 GFFGFLKVAV
+299 GFFGFLKIAV
-309 ILHQALSETMGGD
+309 ILHQALSEALDEVT
-322 KPKLK
+322 PRLK
-327 PAVPKT
+327 TAVQKT
-333 DGDRQEP
+333 DGRKQTQT
-340 DEVPEEYI
+340 EVREEYI
-348 RNTRSD
+348 QEQLTD
-354 QQREWISQYIVEN
+354 KQREWIPKYISEN
-367 KGFDIQWLEKIF
+367 DRFNIRWLEKVF
-379 GAYERLS
+379 RAYRRLS
-386 DLYDRSGKEEKFPY
+386 DQYDRSGQKEDLP
-400 PFLRKSDWRAASSVP
+400 PHFLREAKWRALSSMST
-415 AIHYVPLCGALT
+415 IHYVPLCGTLT
-427 LAVLRKDVSDDDLY
+427 LAILHEDVNDEDLY

-447 LSRSDYDRIMDS
+447 LSRSDDERNNKVP
-459 SAKATL
+459 ATATL
-465 GAMSLAIAMNSH
+465 RAMSLAIAMNSH

-482 RLLTSAVTDDQNMLR
+482 RLLTSAVTDDRNMLR

-506 RQNDGADWERFFWGI
+506 RQNDGAGWERFFWEI
-521 TGDRVMNEFL
+521 TSDRGMNEFL
-531 NGNRDIILRLS
+531 NSNRDIILRLS

-557 SLHRFKDKIYLPAKK
+557 SLRRFEHKIYTPAKK
-572 NRKDQKQYDNLLRK
+572 NRKDRKQYDSLLSI

-649 TWRMGIC
+649 TWRIAIC
-656 GGLDYMEY
+656 PGLDYMEY

-669 YDEAGQIYPHI
+669 YDEERQIYPHI

-696 PAYLLHIQLKGI
+696 PAYLLHT
-708 LHIQLE
+708 QLE
-714 GNWLPGDDSR
+714 GSWLPGDDSR
-724 CCALDFCI
+724 CCALDFSI
-732 CEKKFKT
+732 CKKNFET
-739 TTTDNGDYRLKFVH
+739 AATDNVDYRLYFVH
-753 LWEAKQPHWEVFIER
+753 LWEAKQPHWEVTIER
-768 LGEKPFGEGQIARLL
+768 LGEKPFGEGQIAKLL
-783 NKGVWQTFTQDN
+783 DTGDWQTFTQDN
-795 DTQGMPHATETD
+795 DTQEKPHATETD

-834 GTLPSI
+834 GMLPSI
-840 DRLIFFTKEL
+840 GRLISFTKEL

-858 ME
+858 KE

>member
-119 ACARQGGAGVDHF
+119 ACVRQGEAGIEHF
-132 RNNYFRGGRPRLDYR
+132 RKTYFKDNRPHLDYR

-152 HNCLVDFIDYALSE
+152 HNCLVGFIDYALSE

-247 NSRGEELSSQEQV
+247 NSRGEELSSQEQI

-309 ILHQALSETMGGD
+309 ILHQALSEALDEVT
-322 KPKLK
+322 PRLIT
-327 PAVPKT
+327 AVQKT
-333 DGDRQEP
+333 DGRKQTQT
-340 DEVPEEYI
+340 EVREEYI
-348 RNTRSD
+348 QEQLTD
-354 QQREWISQYIVEN
+354 KQREWIPKYISEN
-367 KGFDIQWLEKIF
+367 DRFNIRWLEKVF
-379 GAYERLS
+379 RAYRRLS
-386 DLYDRSGKEEKFPY
+386 DLYDRSGQKEDLPHH
-400 PFLRKSDWRAASSVP
+400 FLRETKWRALSSMST
-415 AIHYVPLCGALT
+415 IHYVPLCGTLT
-427 LAVLRKDVSDDDLY
+427 LAILHEDVNDEDLY
-441 RLAMYL
+441 CLAMYL
-447 LSRSDYDRIMDS
+447 LSRSDNDNNSKVPDT
-459 SAKATL
+459 ATL
-465 GAMSLAIAMNSH
+465 RAMSLAIAMNSH

-482 RLLTSAVTDDQNMLR
+482 RLLTSAVTDDRNMLR

-521 TGDRVMNEFL
+521 TGDKGMNEFL

-557 SLHRFKDKIYLPAKK
+557 SLRRFEQKIYTPAKE
-572 NRKDQKQYDNLLRK
+572 NRKDREQYDSLLRI

-696 PAYLLHIQLKGI
+696 PAYLLHIQLK
-708 LHIQLE
+708 
-714 GNWLPGDDSR
+714 
-724 CCALDFCI
+724 
-732 CEKKFKT
+732 
-739 TTTDNGDYRLKFVH
+739 
-753 LWEAKQPHWEVFIER
+753 
-768 LGEKPFGEGQIARLL
+768 
-783 NKGVWQTFTQDN
+783 
-795 DTQGMPHATETD
+795 
-807 AALTE
+807 
-812 TSGIHRLKATDQFID
+812 
-827 ETGYDEK
+827 
-834 GTLPSI
+834 
-840 DRLIFFTKEL
+840 
-850 KESLPDLL
+850 
-858 ME
+858 

>member
-38 ALLRSIESNYKE
+38 ALLQSIGSNYARKE
-50 KQALTLTITNG
+50 KLDLTIM
-61 DEAIDARS
+61 DADKAVDQRS
-69 AQFLTKEY
+69 KQFLTKEY

-119 ACARQGGAGVDHF
+119 ACVRQGEAGIEHF
-132 RNNYFRGGRPRLDYR
+132 RKTYFKDNRPHLDYR

-152 HNCLVDFIDYALSE
+152 HNCLVDFIDYALTE
-166 AGRGSKTPGSDFKC
+166 TGRTSAAPGRDFK
-180 SSPNYFHDYDND
+180 SLSPNYYHEYDND

-247 NSRGEELSSQEQV
+247 NSRGEELSSQEQI
-260 RPTLIKRCDAGGKLA
+260 RPILIKRCGENGKLE
-275 AGAQW
+275 AGRLW
-280 EKWQNFFWRH
+280 EEWQNFFWTH
-290 RGTNENADD
+290 RGENENADN
-299 GFFGFLKVAV
+299 GFFGFLKIAV
-309 ILHQALSETMGGD
+309 ILHQALSEALDEVT
-322 KPKLK
+322 PRLK
-327 PAVPKT
+327 TAVQKT
-333 DGDRQEP
+333 DGRKQTQT
-340 DEVPEEYI
+340 EVREEYI
-348 RNTRSD
+348 QEQLTD
-354 QQREWISQYIVEN
+354 KQREWIPKYISEN
-367 KGFDIQWLEKIF
+367 DRFNIRWLEKVF
-379 GAYERLS
+379 RAYRRLS
-386 DLYDRSGKEEKFPY
+386 DQYDRSGQKEDLP
-400 PFLRKSDWRAASSVP
+400 PHFLREAKWRALSSMST
-415 AIHYVPLCGALT
+415 IHYVPLCGTLT
-427 LAVLRKDVSDDDLY
+427 LAILHEDVNDEDLY

-447 LSRSDYDRIMDS
+447 LSRSDDERNNKVP
-459 SAKATL
+459 ATATL
-465 GAMSLAIAMNSH
+465 RAMSLAIAMNSH

-482 RLLTSAVTDDQNMLR
+482 RLLTSAVTDDRNMLR

-506 RQNDGADWERFFWGI
+506 RQNDGAGWERFFWEI
-521 TGDRVMNEFL
+521 TGDRGMNEFL
-531 NGNRDIILRLS
+531 NSNRDIILRLS

-557 SLHRFKDKIYLPAKK
+557 SLRRFEHKIYTPAKK
-572 NRKDQKQYDNLLRK
+572 NRKDREQYDSLLSI

-596 VESYPWVTDRN
+596 VESYPWETDRN

-649 TWRMGIC
+649 TWRIAIC
-656 GGLDYMEY
+656 PGLDYMEY

-669 YDEAGQIYPHI
+669 YDEERQIYPHI

-696 PAYLLHIQLKGI
+696 PAYLLHTQLKGS
-708 LHIQLE
+708 
-714 GNWLPGDDSR
+714 WLPGDDSR
-724 CCALDFCI
+724 CCALDFNVCK
-732 CEKKFKT
+732 EKFET
-739 TTTDNGDYRLKFVH
+739 TTTDNDDYRLYFVH
-753 LWEAKQPHWEVFIER
+753 LWEAKQPHWEVTIER

-783 NKGVWQTFTQDN
+783 DTGDWQTFTQDN

-807 AALTE
+807 AALTD

-834 GTLPSI
+834 GMLPSI
-840 DRLIFFTKEL
+840 GRLISFTEEL

-858 ME
+858 KE